1 MLAAT
6 HKVAVAFGRPARTT
20 SRVGSLRK
28 MAPHTCSRVQVEC
41 KKKGRKN
48 SLALEPKTGK
58 GRSGAK
64 AALPNSEG
72 AEQMRDCKSFLEC
85 L

>member
-1 MLAAT
+1 MVIAAT
-6 HKVAVAFGRPARTT
+6 RELAVALRRPTRPVPG
-20 SRVGSLRK
+20 VGSLWK
-28 MAPHTCSRVQVEC
+28 TAPRTCSRVQIEC

-48 SLALEPKTGK
+48 SLAMESKAGK

-72 AEQMRDCKSFLEC
+72 TEQMQN
-85 L
+85 